1 MRNASENGGT
11 GKMAAMAESIGFFN
25 DAVDKQQSATYKEVS
40 HTVINTPSRPR
51 RAKSARQAATE
62 AKEQAAYQ
70 MCPCAANTED
80 EVMVQ
85 CEGCS
90 VWYHIPC
97 AG

>member
-1 MRNASENGGT
+1 MMTATAETIGSFID
-11 GKMAAMAESIGFFN
+11 AA
-25 DAVDKQQSATYKEVS
+25 DKEQSATLKEVS
-40 HTVINTPSRPR
+40 DTAINTPSRPR
-51 RAKSARQAATE
+51 RAKSTRHAASE
-62 AKEQAAYQ
+62 AKRQPAFQ